1 MSDYPMLIS
10 NKLHSFRNFLM
21 QIYNIFKKTKKKY
34 FVFLKKYHFYKISNN
49 KHRQY
54 NAIQHI

>member
-10 NKLHSFRNFLM
+10 NKLHSFRNFM
-21 QIYNIFKKTKKKY
+21 VQIYNIFKKTKKKH

-49 KHRQY
+49 KYKQ
-54 NAIQHI
+54 